1 MEVDTMLIRLV
12 LAIKNKSL
20 QTYVE
25 GRFQEDDIR
34 VENYSHVKTS
44 WQNVIRSCGDIIVIS
59 ESLIPPKTEYSISML
74 NELPETPTTVV
85 LHDSDSSEEHAKL
98 VGAGADVVLY
108 SGISRKSLIE
118 AIESTVES
126 RRQFVQ
132 KNRLNAR
139 GHTSPKISDFT
150 SESRSMQIFMEEVW
164 KFIPSNSPLLLLG
177 ETGVGKEHLAKA
189 IHSESA
195 RSAGPFVAVNTVALP
210 EHLLESEL
218 FGHEQGAFTGA
229 IRSRRGAFEMAHG
242 GTIFLDEIGEMPL
255 HLQAKLLRV
264 LQDYEVQPLGS
275 ERPIWVDIRVIAATN
290 QNLEDLVENG
300 NFRKDL
306 YYRLSVVMLT
316 VPPLRKHR
324 EDIPAMTHR
333 FIELYQQKI
342 GKDVIEVKEAA
353 MKALCQY
360 DWPGNVRELMN
371 VIERAMLLCQTE
383 KISLK
388 DLPYIFHE
396 PAPLSK
402 GLVNPDEMVMESWK
416 NKTLPEVCQEVVD
429 QAERLYLEMVLRETM
444 GRVGLA
450 AKIAGIHTRALYNK
464 MKRLGLEKEN
474 FRTKN
479 RPAI

>member
-1 MEVDTMLIRLV
+1 MLIRLV

-25 GRFQEDDIR
+25 GRFQEADIR
-34 VENYSHVKTS
+34 VESCSHAKTP

-59 ESLIPPKTEYSISML
+59 ESLIPPKTEYSIAML

-98 VGAGADVVLY
+98 VAAGADVVLY
-108 SGISRKSLIE
+108 SGVSKKSLIE
-118 AIESTVES
+118 AIASTVES
-126 RRQFVQ
+126 RRQFIQ

-139 GHTSPKISDFT
+139 GHTSPKISDFI
-150 SESRSMQIFMEEVW
+150 SESRTMQIFMDEVW
-164 KFIPSNSPLLLLG
+164 KIIPGNSPLLLLG

-189 IHSESA
+189 IHSESP
-195 RSAGPFVAVNTVALP
+195 RSAGPFIAVNTAALP

-229 IRSRRGAFEMAHG
+229 VRSRRGAFEMAHG

-275 ERPIWVDIRVIAATN
+275 ERPIWVDIRVIASTN
-290 QNLEDLVENG
+290 QNLEDLVEKRH
-300 NFRKDL
+300 FRKDL

-316 VPPLRKHR
+316 LPPLRKHK
-324 EDIPAMTHR
+324 EDIPAATYR
-333 FIELYQQKI
+333 FIEIYQQKI
-342 GKDVIEVKEAA
+342 GKDVTGVTEAA

-371 VIERAMLLCQTE
+371 VIERAILLCQTE
-383 KISLK
+383 QISLK

-396 PAPLSK
+396 PVSFSK
-402 GLVNPDEMVMESWK
+402 GIFHPDITTMASWK
-416 NKTLPEVCQEVVD
+416 NMTLPEVCRQVVD
-429 QAERLYLEMVLRETM
+429 QAERLYLEMVLKETN
-444 GRVGLA
+444 GRVGQA
-450 AKIAGIHTRALYNK
+450 ARIAGIHTRALYNK
-464 MKRLGLEKEN
+464 MKRLGLRKESFKRN
-474 FRTKN
+474 SRT
-479 RPAI
+479 AI